1 MRKLER
7 RWQALD
13 RTAQRT
19 LVALAALSAAAVGLR
34 LWLMVGYG
42 PAFLG
47 FPDSAQYAAAAA
59 HDIFRDTQHPAGY
72 PFFLRLVHHLD
83 GRLSFVIAV
92 QHVLGVASGLLLYGA
107 VRRTGAPPWLGLV
120 PAAVVFFGATGLWL
134 EHSLLADP
142 VLMFLQALGVYLG
155 VRALYGRSLGW
166 PLLAAI
172 AIGLSFWVKTVAI
185 SSVVL
190 LPLLLL
196 CATPGGLR
204 RRLPGALV
212 AAATGLAMVL
222 AYVGVQDYF
231 TGYFGYER
239 QSAWNLYARVATF
252 VDCTDFTPP
261 RGTRFL
267 CPSEPVSRRKG
278 GNYFQY
284 AYTSPAVERFG
295 PPFLAE
301 GRANAVL
308 KKFSVAAI
316 EHEPL
321 DYTGAI
327 AKGLGTYVFPR
338 EGEGYTPRLLREALL
353 ERSETHV
360 DQSVF
365 ALLYR
370 DDLGYTGPM
379 GALAAYESF
388 TRVQGTLLIV
398 LLVAGIAGPFWLVGR
413 MRWAA
418 AFCTLTALLSI
429 AVAIAGNSYDARYA
443 YPTFGPLAAGAAL
456 GAWGAG
462 SRLVKARQR
471 WRSAAGRDRAARARA
486 A

>member
-1 MRKLER
+1 MRKLEL
-7 RWQALD
+7 RWRALE
-13 RTAQRT
+13 RGEQLT
-19 LVALAALSAAAVGLR
+19 LAALAALSTVAIGLR
-34 LWLMVGYG
+34 LWLMIGYG

-59 HDIFRDTQHPAGY
+59 RDIFRDTQHPAGY
-72 PFFLRLVHHLD
+72 PFFLRLLHHLD
-83 GRLSFVIAV
+83 GRLSFAIAV
-92 QHVLGVASGLLLYGA
+92 QHLLGVASGLLLYDA
-107 VRRTGAPPWLGLV
+107 VRRTGAPPWLGLA
-120 PAAVVFFGATGLWL
+120 PAAVVFFGATGLFL

-142 VLMFLQALGVYLG
+142 VLMFLQTLGVYLG
-155 VRALYGRSLGW
+155 VRALYSRSLLW

-185 SSVVL
+185 SSMVL
-190 LPLLLL
+190 LPVLLL
-196 CATPGGLR
+196 CATPGTLR

-212 AAATGLAMVL
+212 AAGVGIAMVL

-231 TGYFGYER
+231 TGYLGYER

-252 VDCTDFTPP
+252 VDCNSFTPP
-261 RGTRFL
+261 HGTRFL
-267 CPSEPVSRRKG
+267 CPPEPPDKRKN

-301 GRANAVL
+301 GHANTVL
-308 KKFSVAAI
+308 KKFSIAAI

-321 DYTGAI
+321 AYADAI
-327 AKGLGTYVFPR
+327 VHGLGVYVFPR
-338 EGEGYTPRLLREALL
+338 EGEGYTPRQLRLALV
-353 ERSETHV
+353 ERSETLA

-365 ALLYR
+365 ALLYK
-370 DDLGYTGPM
+370 DDLGYTGSS

-388 TRVQGTLLIV
+388 TKVQGTLLIV
-398 LLVAGIAGPFWLVGR
+398 LLVAGIAGPFFLRGR
-413 MRWAA
+413 LRWAA

-429 AVAIAGNSYDARYA
+429 AFAVAGNSYDARYA

-456 GAWGAG
+456 GAWGIG
-462 SRLVKARQR
+462 SWLVKARAR
-471 WRSAAGRDRAARARA
+471 WRTASRRDRPARARA